1 MKSLYETKINEA
13 IALSEQEPDYWK
25 IASENVEKF
34 AWFLRDTESL
44 FLFDAED
51 EAGFELTEYQNVSV
65 HSDNS
70 VSISSFYKPTNLK
83 FKIVGPESSLKKLI
97 PMLKRRKYQLIK
109 TEKETL
115 TYLYTGREDSK
126 QH

>member
-13 IALSEQEPDYWK
+13 ISLSEQGPDYWK
-25 IASENVEKF
+25 IVSENVEKF
-34 AWFLRDTESL
+34 VRLLCDTESL

-51 EAGFELTEYQNVSV
+51 EAGFELGEYKNVSV
-65 HSDNS
+65 HSDNT
-70 VSISSFYKPTNLK
+70 VSISSFYKPTNIK

-97 PMLKRRKYQLIK
+97 PMFKHRKYQLIK
-109 TEKETL
+109 AEKESL

-126 QH
+126 QY